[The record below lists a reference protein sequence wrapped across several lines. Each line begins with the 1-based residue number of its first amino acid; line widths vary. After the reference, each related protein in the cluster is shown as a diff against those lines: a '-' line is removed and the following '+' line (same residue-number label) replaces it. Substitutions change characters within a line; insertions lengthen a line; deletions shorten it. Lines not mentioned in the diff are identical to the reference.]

1 MRPPSRRVILR
12 LCLASRHSS
21 SDEKI
26 SIIRSMISKLLELMP
41 PAKAMGRARTKQI
54 LKMLLPIILPTKR
67 SDLFCFAAVIVV
79 TSSGRDVPMATIVS
93 EIMRSERPMA
103 LAIIEAELTTSWL
116 PPTTPTRPRM
126 TKMKDLLSE
135 YFGESTSFFA
145 DLPRRF
151 LRAIVMR

>member
-1 MRPPSRRVILR
+1 
-12 LCLASRHSS
+12 
-21 SDEKI
+21 
-26 SIIRSMISKLLELMP
+26 MISKLLELIL
-41 PAKAMGRARTKQI
+41 PAKATGRARTKQI
-54 LKMLLPIILPTKR
+54 LKMLLPMMLPTKR

-116 PPTTPTRPRM
+116 PPMTPTKPRT

-135 YFGESTSFFA
+135 YFGVSTSFFA